1 MAALTYISAQITGAF
16 VLAQIIGATLGL
28 LLSKGISHER

>member
-1 MAALTYISAQITGAF
+1 MAALTYIGVQISGAF
-16 VLAQIIGATLGL
+16 VLAQIIRATLGL